1 MRHSNLLHTIL
12 CAYDLE
18 QPTSIEQIHNG
29 TNQVYRFDYP
39 AGSPYQKLAVKIST
53 LGSERSISSKQAE
66 IFLLDRIRPKF
77 PCVPKLITPNTEST
91 HTTNY
96 PWGLLWNNAF
106 LISVYHWVPSVPYR
120 GLDQQL
126 THVGNSFVKLQKA
139 LSLVK
144 VSELR
149 SHLRQPAQQRFKFSD
164 NQIVVDDNFT
174 FMVFDSFIKT
184 HASHSPPCFLI
195 QNNITFLENEIKEFG
210 NLFRN
215 HGLAHNINNLSLVHM
230 ELSPSNFG
238 FNEDHTVAIIY
249 DFDSLNYGLPLQDTG
264 WLCATFCIDYRKSFR
279 QITKDLTTVMSAIQS
294 QLLTDP
300 SWQDL
305 LLPFIRL
312 GYLDAIYR
320 KLQRAYD
327 SVDTRM
333 GFVKEDIL
341 CLRWLRRHDQQL
353 TSHIQQ
359 IVTN

>member
-1 MRHSNLLHTIL
+1 MLHSNLLHTIL

-18 QPTSIEQIHNG
+18 QPTSIKQIHNG

-126 THVGNSFVKLQKA
+126 IHVGKSFVALQKT

-144 VSELR
+144 VSELPP
-149 SHLRQPAQQRFKFSD
+149 HLRQPAHQRFKLSG
-164 NQIVVDDNFT
+164 NKIVLDDNFT
-174 FMVFDSFIKT
+174 FTVFNSFIKT
-184 HASHSPPCFLI
+184 HASRSRPCFLF
-195 QNNITFLENEIKEFG
+195 QNNISFLENEIEEFRKLTE
-210 NLFRN
+210 NQNQILD
-215 HGLAHNINNLSLVHM
+215 AKILSLVHL

-238 FNEDHTVAIIY
+238 FNEDHTVAVIY

-264 WLCATFCIDYRKSFR
+264 WLCATFCFDYRSSLH
-279 QITKDLTTVMSAIQS
+279 QVTKDLTTLLSSIQS
-294 QLLTDP
+294 QLATDP
-300 SWQDL
+300 NWRDL
-305 LLPFIRL
+305 LLPFMRL

-320 KLQRAYD
+320 KLLRAYD
-327 SVDTRM
+327 GVDTRM

-341 CLRWLRRHDQQL
+341 CLRWLRQHDQQL

-359 IVTN
+359 ISTK